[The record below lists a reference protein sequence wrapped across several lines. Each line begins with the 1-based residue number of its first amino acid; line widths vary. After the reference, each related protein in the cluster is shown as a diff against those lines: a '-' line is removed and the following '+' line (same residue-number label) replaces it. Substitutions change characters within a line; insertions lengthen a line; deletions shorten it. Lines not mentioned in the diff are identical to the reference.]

1 MTSPSSTIL
10 IEDDELPPSWRSGNS
25 QAQRTSP
32 RTSLETLIEPNDAT
46 SGSMEPSRKR
56 KRAKRK
62 QPDTLDTCFKR
73 LRKTFDKRDQEVEK
87 LDQEVENLEQ
97 EFEKQQKQVQEL
109 QSKLLQQEDQHQ
121 EELSRRRILDCKICY
136 KQPDC

>member
-32 RTSLETLIEPNDAT
+32 RTSLETPIEPNDAT
-46 SGSMEPSRKR
+46 SGSIEPSRKR

-73 LRKTFDKRDQEVEK
+73 LRKTFDERDQEVEK
-87 LDQEVENLEQ
+87 LDQEVENLEKTSIKRS
-97 EFEKQQKQVQEL
+97 FPDDAFWTAKYAT
-109 QSKLLQQEDQHQ
+109 S
-121 EELSRRRILDCKICY
+121 SRIVGIFY
-136 KQPDC
+136 YAGI